1 MVGNTFPYTYDTWL
15 ADVKLA
21 SANGIDAFAL
31 NVGSDQWQRDRVVD
45 AFDAA
50 RDSGTGFKMFMSFDM
65 ACVPF
70 RIHPPYHQ

>member
-15 ADVKLA
+15 ADVNLA
-21 SANGIDAFAL
+21 HASGIDAFAL
-31 NVGSDQWQRDRVVD
+31 NVGTDPWQKDRVKD

-65 ACVPF
+65 AYVLSASF
-70 RIHPPYHQ
+70 ETL

>member
-31 NVGSDQWQRDRVVD
+31 NVGTDDWQKDRVDD
-45 AFDAA
+45 AFNAA
-50 RDSGTGFKMFMSFDM
+50 RDSETGFKMFMSFDM
-65 ACVPF
+65 RSVDA
-70 RIHPPYHQ
+70 